1 MRKNI
6 FIFVMISVLLVSGC
20 VSDEPHEVGVCDN
33 SLKVQNNDLVEVQ
46 YVGTFTDGTE
56 FDSGTLSFN
65 SMAMQMI
72 GGFDS
77 AVSGLCVGDE
87 VNVDIQPED
96 AYPYRDDLL
105 IILPVTQTY
114 ELYSVVPATDF
125 SDRFGEE
132 PIIDKVYLDEN
143 MVYPLK
149 VTEVSGENV
158 TIFRDVSEGST
169 YDESLW
175 DVRVI
180 SVNATHFTVM
190 RLAEDGVSVT
200 TPYGPK
206 IATVTDDEIRIDMN
220 SEVAGKVLH
229 FYIKVL
235 NVTKATE

>member
-1 MRKNI
+1 MKKNI
-6 FIFVMISVLLVSGC
+6 FMLILVLLVSGC
-20 VSDEPHEVGVCDN
+20 VSNGPHEVGVCDD

-65 SMAMQMI
+65 SMSMEMI

-87 VNVDIQPED
+87 VDVDIQPED

-105 IILPVTQTY
+105 IIVPVTQTY
-114 ELYSVVPATDF
+114 TLYSDVAITDF
-125 SDRFGEE
+125 SERFGEE
-132 PIIDKVYLDEN
+132 PAAGKIYLDEN

-149 VTEVSGENV
+149 VTEVSGDNV
-158 TIFRDVSEGST
+158 TIARDVSEGST

-180 SVNATHFTVM
+180 SVNATHFTVR
-190 RLAEDGVSVT
+190 RLAEDGISVT

-206 IATVTDDEIRIDMN
+206 TAAVTDNEIRIDMN
-220 SEVAGKVLH
+220 SDVAGKVLH

-235 NVTKATE
+235 NVTKAAE